1 MWGTIAG
8 RIVGS
13 LGKVC
18 AATRDIFGKTA
29 VSLDTRSGLRL
40 TIC

>member
-1 MWGTIAG
+1 MWGTIAE

-13 LGKVC
+13 LGKIY
-18 AATRDIFGKTA
+18 AATCDILGKTA
-29 VSLDTRSGLRL
+29 VPLDTRSGLRL